1 MDNWHVLNIELQI
14 EMLITEREGMIAA
27 NQQRIHRGES
37 LAWEE
42 SNFQGLNDQFARL
55 LEDLKKEVER

>member
-1 MDNWHVLNIELQI
+1 MDKWHVLNIRLQM

-42 SNFQGLNDQFARL
+42 SNFQALSSQFARS
-55 LEDLKKEVER
+55 RRI